1 MEIDHFRVASM
12 NLTWIWQRQDHQEID
27 RHQVK
32 HKRIENQHPQF
43 IDRTIFSI
51 IQNHVGQGQ
60 QKCQERKE
68 LNSRFNS
75 RDIPHCVSF
84 FRYKITLCTMTK
96 GDFFIDIEYYTAR

>member
-1 MEIDHFRVASM
+1 MD
-12 NLTWIWQRQDHQEID
+12 LTRIRQGQDHQQID

-43 IDRTIFSI
+43 IDRAIFSV

-68 LNSRFNS
+68 LNSRLNS
-75 RDIPHCVSF
+75 RDIAHCVSF
-84 FRYKITLCTMTK
+84 FSL
-96 GDFFIDIEYYTAR
+96 

>member
-1 MEIDHFRVASM
+1 MIR
-12 NLTWIWQRQDHQEID
+12 QRQDHQEID

-43 IDRTIFSI
+43 IDRAIFSI

-60 QKCQERKE
+60 QKGQERKE
-68 LNSRFNS
+68 LNSRLNS

-96 GDFFIDIEYYTAR
+96 GDFFIDIEYYKAQ

>member
-12 NLTWIWQRQDHQEID
+12 NLTWIRQRQDHQQID

-32 HKRIENQHPQF
+32 HKRVKNQHPQF
-43 IDRTIFSI
+43 IDRAIFSI

-68 LNSRFNS
+68 LNSCFDC

-84 FRYKITLCTMTK
+84 LPL
-96 GDFFIDIEYYTAR
+96 